1 MDLGPRLTRVLG
13 VAEVRELVGGHQSR
27 VFRMVGPN
35 GTPAVAK
42 VLDASM
48 VNRVEL
54 DARLDVTAALAEL
67 DPRVCRPL
75 PISGQL
81 VTELVAEAQLR
92 YVICFELA
100 DGIPP
105 DPARAADAER
115 MGRTLAEL
123 HSTMRRLPPSPLP
136 LVAALRAVPAERL
149 PTGEV
154 NQLLHGDFNVGN
166 LREANGVVRIFDLDD
181 CGYGPPAFDVANALF
196 MVLFDDFA
204 RGNAAIYET
213 FRRSFLAGYRDASGA
228 VLA

>member
-81 VTELVAEAQLR
+81 VTELVVAEAQLR

-123 HSTMRRLPPSPLP
+123 HSTMRRLHRPGWKAKLHPDASLEVTGPDGATRVTRPPGQLELSTRPP
-136 LVAALRAVPAERL
+136 
-149 PTGEV
+149 PTG
-154 NQLLHGDFNVGN
+154 
-166 LREANGVVRIFDLDD
+166 
-181 CGYGPPAFDVANALF
+181 
-196 MVLFDDFA
+196 
-204 RGNAAIYET
+204 
-213 FRRSFLAGYRDASGA
+213 
-228 VLA
+228 